1 MEDHSEIVEIML
13 QKSAGAKSLL
23 GDKWSDGWCWD
34 AAQEILRLEERV
46 YELERNA
53 GSEDS
58 E

>member
-13 QKSAGAKSLL
+13 QKSAGAKNSL
-23 GDKWSDGWCWD
+23 GDEWSDGWCWD
-34 AAQEILRLEERV
+34 AAQEILRLEGRI

-53 GSEDS
+53 GSEGS